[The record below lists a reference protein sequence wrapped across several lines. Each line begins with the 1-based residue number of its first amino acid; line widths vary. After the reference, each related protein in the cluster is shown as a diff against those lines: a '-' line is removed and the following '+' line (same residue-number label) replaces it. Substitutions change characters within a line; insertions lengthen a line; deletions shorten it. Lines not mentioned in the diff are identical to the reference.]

1 MKFGRTMIAE
11 FKAWKTRDEGY
22 GRALG
27 GLGERASRG
36 FVTPPET
43 PAAHPT
49 PLSLLPLPQPVTHLC
64 SHLFRQPW
72 GGVQRRNERGLYK
85 ETGVPTVN

>member
-27 GLGERASRG
+27 G
-36 FVTPPET
+36 
-43 PAAHPT
+43 
-49 PLSLLPLPQPVTHLC
+49 LC